1 MHVNSFNLD
10 SAKLPVNWFET
21 KVDLEISLLK
31 DTDENWKEDILS
43 DLKKRNIRE
52 HLNIDKI
59 SISYE
64 NIKDHW
70 TRSETFI
77 YLHREKK
84 INCLLEINTKQKR
97 SLSVAGFEAFLM
109 IKLRKSNNK
118 YEMVVFILLS
128 YYLIRFFNN

>member
-1 MHVNSFNLD
+1 MD